1 MVTRFYGGYRP
12 HVLPP
17 VPTSL
22 PASARLF
29 QRHYPFA
36 YACNYDG
43 FYLFVGEKLLQK
55 QSNNK
60 YQLFINNLN
69 KHAPI

>member
-1 MVTRFYGGYRP
+1 MVTRFYRGSQPPVLGVP
-12 HVLPP
+12 VLPP

-55 QSNNK
+55 QSNN
-60 YQLFINNLN
+60 NN
-69 KHAPI
+69 IDQ